1 MTPEYRIWHIA
12 TAALVFLLLL
22 SARMVYWQ
30 FTGRPKLTPNKQAQ
44 MTSPTPIPT
53 IRSAPATPMSTPT
66 VSATPTQVAVANK
79 IYMPIVARGSALTA
93 TTPVAVALVT
103 VPVVVTT
110 TTPGTP
116 GVSLTPSV
124 AGIPTVTVSA
134 TPTATV
140 DFAAMTRGTISDR
153 NGRRLA
159 YDLIDHQGKR
169 VRFYTE
175 PSLAQVVGYVSG
187 TRAGVTGIEQSY
199 DKMLWGLNAQGQPQE
214 PAGRGNDVTL
224 TIDSRIQRKAAEVLN
239 GKAGA
244 MVVMDAQTG
253 AVLAMV
259 STPYFDPNR
268 ILTPDY
274 LSLLDQCNGAVTC
287 RQALFNRA
295 AQGWYTPGS
304 TWKTVTLIAALE
316 SGQVTPQTVFDFGSP
331 LRDKQ
336 GNVYYV
342 YKVDGFSIIDP
353 NHQERKLNLVR
364 SYAVSANAAFARIG
378 NEMPADVMIK
388 TAHQLGFGRSPAGA
402 PPLEIDTSVP
412 RLASDPQALYTN
424 NPLRASTA
432 IGQGELQVSPL
443 SMALLAA
450 AIANGGHIP
459 APHLVQAMK
468 SPSGAVI
475 AGESLHDWIPDAIRP
490 DTAKQVHDMMIEVV
504 QNGSGFRAKMNG
516 LVVGGKT
523 GTAQVGTDR
532 SPHAWFIGF
541 VQDQARTVVITVIVE
556 NGGEGSLAAAPLFAQ
571 VADVV
576 MHHQGEPVEEIVPEP
591 KAP

>member
-1 MTPEYRIWHIA
+1 MNPERRIWYVA
-12 TAALVFLLLL
+12 SAALVCLLLL
-22 SARMVYWQ
+22 SCRMVYWQ
-30 FTGRPKLTPNKQAQ
+30 LARKPELMLNAQAQ
-44 MTSPTPIPT
+44 V
-53 IRSAPATPMSTPT
+53 ST
-66 VSATPTQVAVANK
+66 ATPTKPRATATSSMTPAATAKPGQTAVANK
-79 IYMPIVARGSALTA
+79 IYMPLVAKEGQSPGSAP
-93 TTPVAVALVT
+93 PVAVALATAPTEATATTAGTPAVT
-103 VPVVVTT
+103 LTPLATGPATLTVA
-110 TTPGTP
+110 TTPTG
-116 GVSLTPSV
+116 
-124 AGIPTVTVSA
+124 
-134 TPTATV
+134 TV
-140 DFAAMTRGTISDR
+140 DFAAMTRGAISDR

-159 YDLIDHQGKR
+159 YDLTDSQGKR

-175 PSLAQVVGYVSG
+175 PSLAHVVGYVSG
-187 TRAGVTGIEQSY
+187 ARAGVTGIEQSY
-199 DKMLWGLNAQGQPQE
+199 DKMLWGLNEQGQPQD
-214 PAGRGNDVTL
+214 PAGRGNDITL
-224 TIDSRIQRKAAEVLN
+224 TIDSQIQRKAAEVLN

-268 ILTPDY
+268 ILAQDY
-274 LSLLDQCNGAVTC
+274 VSQLDQCNGAVTC

-316 SGQVTPQTVFDFGSP
+316 SGQVTPQTVFDFGAA

-336 GNVYYV
+336 GHIYYV
-342 YKVDGFSIIDP
+342 YTVDGFSIVDP
-353 NHQERKLNLVR
+353 NHVERQLNLVR
-364 SYAVSANAAFARIG
+364 AYAVSANAAFGRIG
-378 NEMPADVMIK
+378 NEMAADVMIK
-388 TAHQLGFGRSPAGA
+388 TANQLGFGRSPDGA
-402 PPLEIDTSVP
+402 PPLEIDTSAP

-450 AIANGGHIP
+450 AVVNGGHIP
-459 APHLVQAMK
+459 APHLVQAVNNA
-468 SPSGAVI
+468 SGAVV
-475 AGESLHDWIPDAIRP
+475 AGESIRDWLPNAIQP
-490 DTAKQVHDMMIEVV
+490 ETAKQVHDMMIEVV

-516 LVVGGKT
+516 LIVGGKT
-523 GTAQVGTDR
+523 GTAQVGANLA
-532 SPHAWFIGF
+532 PHAWFMGF
-541 VQDQARTVVITVIVE
+541 VQDQTRAVVITVIVE

-576 MHHQGEPVEEIVPEP
+576 MHHQGEPVLEIVPTP